1 MKSVFANFELRRVE
15 LAYVLFSIARWG
27 MRVAILVFAYERGG
41 VEEASLVAVIIEVPA
56 AIVAPMASVIGD
68 EVRRDRAL
76 LAG

>member
-1 MKSVFANFELRRVE
+1 
-15 LAYVLFSIARWG
+15 
-27 MRVAILVFAYERGG
+27 
-41 VEEASLVAVIIEVPA
+41 VPA